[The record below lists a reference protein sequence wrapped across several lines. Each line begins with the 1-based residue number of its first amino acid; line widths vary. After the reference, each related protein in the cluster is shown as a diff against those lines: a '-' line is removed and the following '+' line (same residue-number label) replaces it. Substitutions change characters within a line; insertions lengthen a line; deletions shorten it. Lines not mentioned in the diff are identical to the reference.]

1 MIRIFLTGAHA
12 ERSPFSYPALAPL
25 WADFAELTKDPG
37 AADLYLFTHVSDVG
51 APPRTM
57 VEDWR
62 ARRRIAENTAEN
74 TAEGTAKRGGGPPPV
89 VILSEEP
96 FWDTIWGRRPLAGTR
111 VIDTDFGA
119 LPVVQ
124 LNHHTCG
131 IFDFDRIPYY
141 LLSDH
146 RFANAYAARFARN
159 AALTPTDWQ
168 TRFAARATNLTFMFE
183 RRPEP
188 LHNMVWHEGDI
199 IGLCAW
205 RTELAETCA
214 RGMGTRPVALLGQ
227 SWQGGP
233 TRFELTNWHRDKLT
247 RLDGR
252 TRLMGAFEN
261 THQPNYLTEKLFDAF
276 ACGAWPLYYAS
287 PGHHVHKIGLPA
299 ASWSNLYG
307 LTPQDAAARIA
318 ALRIT
323 PDMFVAY
330 ARAQAVLARL
340 FGDPGA
346 WVGER
351 RRLARALKGA
361 LQQVLDTGP
370 DSRPG

>member
-12 ERSPFSYPALAPL
+12 TRSPFSYPALAPL
-25 WADFAELTKDPG
+25 WAGFAELTKDPNAG
-37 AADLYLFTHVSDVG
+37 DLYLFTHVLDVAQ
-51 APPRTM
+51 APRAL
-57 VEDWR
+57 VENWR
-62 ARRRIAENTAEN
+62 ARHPTMQTETA
-74 TAEGTAKRGGGPPPV
+74 ARPPAPV
-89 VILSEEP
+89 VLLSEEP
-96 FWDTIWGRRPLAGTR
+96 FWDTIWGRQPLTRAR
-111 VIDTDFGA
+111 VIDTDYGA
-119 LPVVQ
+119 LPVIQ
-124 LNHHTCG
+124 LNHHTSR

-159 AALTPTDWQ
+159 ATLTPADWQ
-168 TRFAARATNLTFMFE
+168 ARFAARPVDLTFMFE
-183 RRPEP
+183 RRPEAF
-188 LHNMVWHEGDI
+188 HNMAWKEGDI

-214 RGMGTRPVALLGQ
+214 QGMGTRPVELLGQ

-261 THQPNYLTEKLFDAF
+261 THQPNYISEKLFDAF

-287 PGHHVHKIGLPA
+287 PGHHVHKLGLPTG
-299 ASWSNLYG
+299 SWSNLYG
-307 LTPQDAAARIA
+307 LTPQAGAARIA
-318 ALRIT
+318 ALTFT

-330 ARAQAVLARL
+330 AQAQAVLARL
-340 FGDPGA
+340 FSDPGA
-346 WVGER
+346 WVSER
-351 RRLARALKGA
+351 RRLATALQGALKSE
-361 LQQVLDTGP
+361 LQQGP
-370 DSRPG
+370 DRKPD